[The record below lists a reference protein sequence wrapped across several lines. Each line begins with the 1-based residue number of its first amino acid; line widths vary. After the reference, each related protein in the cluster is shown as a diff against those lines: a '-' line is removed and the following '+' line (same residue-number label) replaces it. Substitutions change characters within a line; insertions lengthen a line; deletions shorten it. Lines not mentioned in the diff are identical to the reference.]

1 MAYNVTELWSQKDT
15 TQERNGWGATRYFS
29 VIGTTAE
36 LLDGRGVVEAQGIPQ
51 RNESHPNFR
60 DLRVSSKSAGP
71 GLTERI
77 VSVRYQ
83 WMPAGGD
90 PDVGED
96 DPLNQTPT
104 VTWSIAQRTES
115 IDRDIYGSPLA
126 NSAGDAFDSLPQV
139 NRFGLAL
146 TIVRWESFYDVF
158 KARAFFERVNKD
170 LIVAGGVQFLPR
182 TMLCTGIIPA
192 DTFKVGQSPI
202 PISYSFEIR
211 STQSNQQPASIA
223 GRPFAWWVA
232 DMGLRSF
239 ASGKKSPLDLRRT
252 NDPSNLINAAV
263 RFNGTGIPM
272 DTAEFCVVSTGGTPS
287 TPIANPTPLSTKV
300 QKVNA
305 GNAWYLGYDIYE
317 EADFL
322 QLGL

>member
-1 MAYNVTELWSQKDT
+1 MAYDVTLLWSQKDA

-29 VIGTTAE
+29 VIGTPTE
-36 LLDGRGVVEAQGIPQ
+36 LLDDRGVVSAPGIPQ
-51 RNESHPNFR
+51 KNESHPNFR

-239 ASGKKSPLDLRRT
+239 ASGRRNPYDLYRST
-252 NDPSNLINAAV
+252 DKTQQVTAAV
-263 RFNGTGIPM
+263 RLNGSGAPM
-272 DTAEFCVVSTGGTPS
+272 QPDEFVVRTSTTTTAAPVNSVSPLPPS
-287 TPIANPTPLSTKV
+287 V